1 MKEVDAVARLFR
13 ERFDAEGHSIRLVNN
28 NKSLAGSPIASA
40 TSLEASLQRVA
51 QVMNIEEDILFLF
64 LTSHGSETHRFSLEL
79 WPLSFKELDPVR
91 LRKLLDE
98 SGIKHRVV
106 VVSACYSG
114 GFINALKNDDTLVIS
129 ASAPDKNSFGCGN
142 ENDWTYFGN
151 AYFNE
156 ALRNTFSFTKAF
168 DIAKPVIAAREK
180 KEDFEPSNPQMALGA
195 AIGDKL
201 ATLEKQL
208 IAGRQTPDGKAE
220 TSHKSKAP

>member
-1 MKEVDAVARLFR
+1 M
-13 ERFDAEGHSIRLVNN
+13 
-28 NKSLAGSPIASA
+28 
-40 TSLEASLQRVA
+40 
-51 QVMNIEEDILFLF
+51 
-64 LTSHGSETHRFSLEL
+64 
-79 WPLSFKELDPVR
+79 R

-106 VVSACYSG
+106 VVSSCYSG

-129 ASAPDKNSFGCGN
+129 ASAPDKNSFGCDN

-156 ALRNTFSFTKAF
+156 ALRNTFSFIKAF

-208 IAGRQTPDGKAE
+208 IAGRQTPDGEAE